1 MRLLLICCLMNRLL
15 MLRIVLYAPDSLIFK
30 LMVLMVLISLI
41 LN

>member
-1 MRLLLICCLMNRLL
+1 MRLLLMCCLMNRLL
-15 MLRIVLYAPDSLIFK
+15 MLRIVLYALDSLIFK